1 MPMHR
6 RQFVGLSA
14 ATLFALSAGVRASL
28 AQGAANL
35 QFGPRQP
42 FSFDWLRQ
50 QARERARSPYAAA
63 HTPLA
68 DVVQSIDFDAI
79 QKIQF
84 RKQCALWRDGPG
96 SFPVSF
102 FHLNKFVGQP
112 VDINVVQDGQARRI
126 LYSKGCFDYGD
137 ATLADSLPNDLGYSG
152 FRLMDGRDNKTDWLA
167 FQGASYFRSSG
178 AQNQYGIS
186 ARGIAVNS
194 GLSTPEEFPMFTQ
207 FWLMQPQADDHAV
220 TFFALLEGPSLTG
233 AYRFE
238 AAKQDN
244 VVMTVHA
251 ELFTRA
257 DIERL
262 GLAPLTS
269 MYWYGK
275 NSRASATDWRP
286 EVHDSDGL
294 ALWTGKDERIWRP
307 LINPPSV
314 QTNSFF
320 DVDPKGFG
328 LMQRD
333 HAFANYQDDGAFYNK
348 RPSVWVEPIG
358 SWGEGAVQL
367 VEIPTDDE
375 IHDNIVAYWT
385 PKAPVT
391 SGQARSLDYR
401 LYWQDDEPHPPDNLA
416 RVMATRIGRGGVP
429 GQPVPKDQWKFV
441 IDFEGGPLAS
451 MEARYDIKPMITLS
465 RGTIANP
472 YVVKV
477 VGTNTWRAFFDVAAG
492 GSDMINMRC
501 YLRLGDATLSETWLY
516 QYFPTRVA

>member
-1 MPMHR
+1 MPVHR

-14 ATLFALSAGVRASL
+14 ATLFGLSAGVRASL
-28 AQGAANL
+28 AQGADNL
-35 QFGPRQP
+35 QFGPPQP

-50 QARERARSPYAAA
+50 QAGQRAKTAYEAPRA
-63 HTPLA
+63 PLA
-68 DVVQSIDFDAI
+68 DVVQGIDFDAI

-112 VDINVVQDGQARRI
+112 VGINVVEDGQARRI
-126 LYSKGCFDYGD
+126 LYSKDCFDYGD
-137 ATLADSLPNDLGYSG
+137 AALAKSLPGDLGYSG
-152 FRLMDGRDNKTDWLA
+152 FRLMDGRDRKTDWLA

-207 FWLMQPQADDHAV
+207 FWLMQPQADDHVA

-238 AAKQDN
+238 AAKQGN

-251 ELFTRA
+251 DLFTRA
-257 DIERL
+257 NIERL
-262 GLAPLTS
+262 GIAPLTS
-269 MYWYGK
+269 MYWYGE
-275 NSRASATDWRP
+275 NSRASAVDWRP

-333 HAFANYQDDGAFYNK
+333 HRFANYEDDGAF
-348 RPSVWVEPIG
+348 
-358 SWGEGAVQL
+358 
-367 VEIPTDDE
+367 
-375 IHDNIVAYWT
+375 
-385 PKAPVT
+385 
-391 SGQARSLDYR
+391 
-401 LYWQDDEPHPPDNLA
+401 
-416 RVMATRIGRGGVP
+416 
-429 GQPVPKDQWKFV
+429 
-441 IDFEGGPLAS
+441 
-451 MEARYDIKPMITLS
+451 
-465 RGTIANP
+465 
-472 YVVKV
+472 
-477 VGTNTWRAFFDVAAG
+477 
-492 GSDMINMRC
+492 
-501 YLRLGDATLSETWLY
+501 
-516 QYFPTRVA
+516 